1 MKFGK
6 NMSRIGKQEILIPT
20 GVEVKVNGTKV
31 EVKGPKGS
39 LKIKTLPEILIEK
52 KDNVIIFTPKDNDD
66 LKSRGYWGLTRT
78 LVSNMID
85 GVVKG
90 FEKRLEINGVGFK
103 VRVEG
108 KKLILDVGFSHSVE
122 IESPEGITFAV
133 EKNVIIVSGIDKGLV
148 GQVSAQ
154 IKRVRPPEPYKGKGI
169 KYVGEIIRRK
179 VGKKAAA

>member
-1 MKFGK
+1 VKFGK

>member
-1 MKFGK
+1 
-6 NMSRIGKQEILIPT
+6 MSRIGKQEILIPT